1 MIDGCLTNSKSGDF
15 DWRCWSACTST
26 YYTGPCSDP
35 INADQGTPFSYRFPK
50 DITSVFSLVFS
61 IIMCILS
68 LWVSSLFEGNRE
80 LSCAS
85 GTREE
90 AREPRIVSSPLA
102 CSLACYRAPRL
113 ACHSKWRALFYVSLN
128 SINCI
133 VVSSLL
139 FSPSIYKSCF
149 VICLQLPPPRLVYRL
164 FAGGK
169 VM

>member
-1 MIDGCLTNSKSGDF
+1 MPCRMIDGCLTNSKSGDF

-80 LSCAS
+80 LSCVS

-90 AREPRIVSSPLA
+90 ARDPRISSPLA
-102 CSLACYRAPRL
+102 CSLACYRVPRL
-113 ACHSKWRALFYVSLN
+113 ALLATRNGELVLRILYSWHFSQYISNDIHEENVSLVDDY
-128 SINCI
+128 C
-133 VVSSLL
+133 
-139 FSPSIYKSCF
+139 FS
-149 VICLQLPPPRLVYRL
+149 
-164 FAGGK
+164 
-169 VM
+169 